1 MTSSGTSIICRSL
14 EEFQSR
20 SSDSARNEPVRVH
33 GATPSAQALI
43 LLRVIASRAAQGNLS
58 PIVALCA
65 DDDAASEFA
74 GDVEALASVLGVQ
87 APCILQFPT
96 WEQSPYSPVA
106 PSIRTR
112 LARVAALS
120 TLCTGAAGRVP
131 VLFTTIAAL
140 SQATIPQEEFRRYS
154 LFLKTGE
161 SVESRERLI
170 QRLLE
175 AGYLRVDPVED
186 PGTFAVRGDIVDVF
200 PPDRDQPLRIELF
213 GDEIERIREFDP
225 ATQRTA
231 SADVPDLTQA
241 NIPPAREVLINSITT
256 PRVREKVKERA
267 DDRGVPR
274 PVRDPVMASIH
285 SGNYPD
291 HSDAWAPFAYEKP
304 ETLLNY
310 LAGGGNSKISWPK
323 ISWIDELSILQRWD
337 EYLEE
342 QKRLS
347 TDADHPELILPSVE
361 DLYRWTPETER
372 SVRAQSML
380 YLDRVQLAD
389 LESLPQG
396 DEGTEPA
403 PQAGPAGPKEP
414 QISARHTVFVRGNQD
429 LVKGSRQSLDELES
443 KFKLWVKQGFKIVA
457 LASTQSQLERI
468 RYLLEEHQ
476 ITTHTDIA
484 PSKVTLKIGSLSAG
498 FRWPAEGLVVLV
510 EDEILGAKHKKK
522 QRRASSTQS
531 GSAAKD
537 WAGLQA
543 LSDLAVGDA
552 VVHLDHGIGRYQGLV
567 RLDLSGAPSDFLQLE
582 YANKDKLYLPVYRL
596 NVIQKYSGGA
606 EAIALD
612 RLGSQTFAKTKEK
625 VRDAVRKIAIDLVK
639 LYAERKIRPG
649 YAFSGRDS
657 LFQEFE
663 ARFPFDETPDQLKA
677 IDNVLEDM
685 QSGRVMDRLICG
697 DVGYGKTEVAMRA
710 AFRAVSDGKQV
721 VVLVPTTVLAFQH
734 EQNFRAR
741 MKDYPINIESVSRF
755 KSAKEQKTIL
765 EGVAKGKVDIIIGT
779 HRLLSKDV
787 SFNDLGLVIVDEEHR
802 FGVEHKERLKTLRTN
817 IHVITLT
824 ATPIPRT
831 LHMALSGLRDISL
844 INTPPVD
851 RLPIRTYVSKL
862 DDALVQKAINFELN
876 RGGQVFV
883 LHNRVQSI
891 QEIAKRIKELVPA
904 ASIGIGHGQMSE
916 GELEKTMLAF
926 YQKRTNVLVSTTII
940 ESGLDVP
947 SANTIIINRADMLG
961 LAQLYQIR
969 GRVGRG
975 QLRAYA
981 YLLIPAEGAVTEDAK
996 RRLEVIQRFVELG
1009 SGFNIASHDLEIR
1022 GGGDLLGPQQSGHIA
1037 AVGFDLYTELLEEA
1051 IHELEGKPETAQTQ
1065 TRREPEIKLPF
1076 PAFLGEEYVPDI
1088 HQRLSLYRRF
1098 SATTQESE
1106 LDALEEEL
1114 RDRFGPLP
1122 VEAQNLLWMIRL
1134 KQLLVRTG
1142 IDSLTVG
1149 PEKVSMVIVS
1159 GSAIDPVRAISVVA
1173 GDRSRYQM
1181 TPDPSGPGHTKLVA
1195 KVPTTSLRDLF
1206 FAIESLLKKL
1216 TGKAA

>member
-1 MTSSGTSIICRSL
+1 MISSGTSIICRSL
-14 EEFQSR
+14 QELQS
-20 SSDSARNEPVRVH
+20 RNEPVRVH
-33 GATPSAQALI
+33 GATPSAQALLI
-43 LLRVIASRAAQGNLS
+43 LRVLESRAAQS
-58 PIVALCA
+58 RVDPIVLLCA
-65 DDDAASEFA
+65 DDDVASELA
-74 GDVEALASVLGVQ
+74 GDVEALASALDLPL
-87 APCILQFPT
+87 PCILQFPT

-112 LARVAALS
+112 LARIATLS
-120 TLCTGAAGRVP
+120 TLMGDVGGRAP

-140 SQATIPQEEFRRYS
+140 SQATIPQAEFRRYS
-154 LFLKTGE
+154 ISLKPGE
-161 SVESRERLI
+161 SVESREKLI

-186 PGTFAVRGDIVDVF
+186 PGTFAVRGDIIDVF
-200 PPDRDQPLRIELF
+200 PPDREKPLRIELF
-213 GDEIERIREFDP
+213 GDELERIREFDP
-225 ATQRTA
+225 ATQRTV
-231 SADVPDLTQA
+231 SAETSDLSHVCV
-241 NIPPAREVLINSITT
+241 PPAREVLINSATT
-256 PRVREKVKERA
+256 SRVREKVKERA

-274 PVRDPVMASIH
+274 AARDPVMASIH

-291 HSDAWAPFAYEKP
+291 HSDAWAPFAYEKT
-304 ETLLNY
+304 ETLLDY
-310 LAGGGNSKISWPK
+310 LGPSGSAV
-323 ISWIDELSILQRWD
+323 WIDELSILQRWD
-337 EYLEE
+337 EHLDE

-347 TDADHPELILPSVE
+347 SEADHPELILPSVDE
-361 DLYRWTPETER
+361 LYLWKAEIER
-372 SVRAQSML
+372 KVRANSIL

-389 LESLPQG
+389 LESRPQ
-396 DEGTEPA
+396 EEPHDA
-403 PQAGPAGPKEP
+403 PRGAKEP
-414 QISARHTVFVRGNQD
+414 EISARHSVFVRGNQD
-429 LVKGSRQSLDELES
+429 LVKDSRQSLGELEA
-443 KFKLWVKQGFKIVA
+443 KFKLWVKQGFKIIA

-476 ITTHTDIA
+476 IT
-484 PSKVTLKIGSLSAG
+484 KVSLKIGSLSSG
-498 FRWPAEGLVVLV
+498 FRWPAEGLVILV

-522 QRRASSTQS
+522 QRRASSAQS

-552 VVHLDHGIGRYQGLV
+552 VVHLDHGIGRYQGLM

-596 NVIQKYSGGA
+596 NVIQKYSGGSD
-606 EAIALD
+606 AITLD
-612 RLGSQTFAKTKEK
+612 RLGSQTFARTKEK

-639 LYAERKIRPG
+639 LYAERKVRPG
-649 YAFSGRDS
+649 QVFSGRDS

-677 IDNVLEDM
+677 IDQTLDDM

-721 VVLVPTTVLAFQH
+721 AVLVPTTVLAFQH
-734 EQNFRAR
+734 EQNFRSR

-755 KSAKEQKTIL
+755 KSAKEQKAIL
-765 EGVAKGKVDIIIGT
+765 EGVSKGKIDIVIGT

-787 SFNDLGLVIVDEEHR
+787 SFHDLGLVIVDEEHR

-817 IHVITLT
+817 IHVMTLT

-851 RLPIRTYVSKL
+851 RLPIRTYVSKI
-862 DDALVQKAINFELN
+862 DDALIQKAIQFELN

-891 QEIAKRIKELVPA
+891 HELAKRIQELVPA
-904 ASIGIGHGQMSE
+904 ALIGIGHGQMSE
-916 GELEKTMLAF
+916 GELEKAMLAF
-926 YQKRTNVLVSTTII
+926 YQKRTNVLVCTTII

-947 SANTIIINRADMLG
+947 SANTIIIHRADSLG

-975 QLRAYA
+975 QQRAYA

-1009 SGFNIASHDLEIR
+1009 SGFSIASHDLDIR

-1051 IHELEGKPETAQTQ
+1051 IRELEGTPETAQTQ
-1065 TRREPEIKLPF
+1065 ARREPEIKLPF

-1098 SATTQESE
+1098 SATTQEAE

-1122 VEAQNLLWMIRL
+1122 AEAQNLLWMIRL
-1134 KQLLVRTG
+1134 KQLLVRGG

-1149 PEKVSMVIVS
+1149 QEKVSMVIGS

-1173 GDRSRYQM
+1173 GDRSRYQL

-1195 KVPTTSLRDLF
+1195 KMPTDTLRDLF

-1216 TGKAA
+1216 TGIAA

>member
-1 MTSSGTSIICRSL
+1 MTSSGSSIICRSL
-14 EEFQSR
+14 DELNSR
-20 SSDSARNEPVRVH
+20 HADSSSHEPVRVH
-33 GATPSAQALI
+33 GATPSAQAL
-43 LLRVIASRAAQGNLS
+43 LVLRVIEARLAQSRLD
-58 PIVALCA
+58 PIVILCA
-65 DDDAASEFA
+65 DDDVASEFA
-74 GDVEALASVLGVQ
+74 GDVESLAAALDLPS
-87 APCILQFPT
+87 PCILQFPT
-96 WEQSPYSPVA
+96 WEQSPYSPIA

-120 TLCTGAAGRVP
+120 TLASGAGGRVP

-140 SQATIPQEEFRRYS
+140 SQATLPHEEFIRYS
-154 LFLKTGE
+154 LKLETGQ

-186 PGTFAVRGDIVDVF
+186 PGNFAVRGDIIDVY

-231 SADVPDLTQA
+231 SPEVPDLQVVTV
-241 NIPPAREVLINSITT
+241 PPAREVLINSVTT
-256 PRVREKVKERA
+256 SRVREKVKARA

-291 HSDAWAPFAYEKP
+291 HSDAWAPLAYENP
-304 ETLLNY
+304 ATLLDY
-310 LAGGGNSKISWPK
+310 LNDGATTFWV
-323 ISWIDELSILQRWD
+323 DELSILQRWD
-337 EYLEE
+337 EHLDE

-347 TDADHPELILPSVE
+347 SESDHPELILPAVE
-361 DLYRWTPETER
+361 ELYQWSPSAEKKVR
-372 SVRAQSML
+372 SQSIL

-396 DEGTEPA
+396 DEDKEAAALT
-403 PQAGPAGPKEP
+403 GPKEP
-414 QISARHTVFVRGNQD
+414 EVSSRHTVFVRGNQD
-429 LVKGSRQSLDELES
+429 LARGTKHSLGELEA
-443 KFKLWVKQGFKIVA
+443 KFKLWVKQGFKIIT

-476 ITTHTDIA
+476 ITTHAEAA
-484 PSKVTLKIGSLSAG
+484 PGRVALKIGSLSAG
-498 FRWPAEGLVVLV
+498 FRWPAEGLVILV

-522 QRRASSTQS
+522 QRRASTAQS

-537 WAGLQA
+537 WSGLQA

-552 VVHLDHGIGRYQGLV
+552 IVHLDHGIGKYQGLV
-567 RLDLSGAPSDFLQLE
+567 RLSLSGAPSDFLQLE

-606 EAIALD
+606 DAVSLD
-612 RLGSQTFAKTKEK
+612 RLGSQTFARTKEK

-649 YAFSGRDS
+649 HVFSGRDS

-677 IDNVLEDM
+677 IDQVLDDM

-697 DVGYGKTEVAMRA
+697 DVGYGKTEVAIRA

-734 EQNFRAR
+734 EQNFKAR

-755 KSAKEQKTIL
+755 KTAKEQKTIL
-765 EGVAKGKVDIIIGT
+765 EGVAKGKIDIIIGT

-817 IHVITLT
+817 IHVVTLT

-862 DDALVQKAINFELN
+862 DDALVQKAINYELN

-891 QEIAKRIKELVPA
+891 HELAKRIKELVPTA
-904 ASIGIGHGQMSE
+904 NIGVGHGQMGE
-916 GELEKTMLAF
+916 GELEKTMLDF

-947 SANTIIINRADMLG
+947 SANTIIINRADSLG

-975 QLRAYA
+975 QQRAYA

-1009 SGFNIASHDLEIR
+1009 SGFSIASHDLEIR

-1037 AVGFDLYTELLEEA
+1037 AVGFDLYTEILEEA
-1051 IHELEGKPETAQTQ
+1051 IQEIEGSPQTAQTQ

-1076 PAFLGEEYVPDI
+1076 AAFLGEEYVPDI

-1098 SATTQESE
+1098 SATTQEGE

-1122 VEAQNLLWMIRL
+1122 PEAQNLLWMIRL
-1134 KQLLVRTG
+1134 KQLLVRSG
-1142 IDSLTVG
+1142 IDSLTAG
-1149 PEKVSMVIVS
+1149 PEKVSMIIGS
-1159 GSAIDPVRAISVVA
+1159 GSAVDPVKAISVVA
-1173 GDRSRYQM
+1173 GDRTRYQL

-1195 KVPTTSLRDLF
+1195 KVPTGTLRDLY

-1216 TGKAA
+1216 TGMAA

>member
-1 MTSSGTSIICRSL
+1 MITSGISIICRSL
-14 EEFQSR
+14 EELQS
-20 SSDSARNEPVRVH
+20 SNEPVRVH
-33 GATPSAQALI
+33 GAPPSAQALL
-43 LLRVIASRAAQGNLS
+43 LLRVLEARAAQSRRDAL
-58 PIVALCA
+58 IVICA
-65 DDDAASEFA
+65 DDDVASEFA
-74 GDVEALASVLGVQ
+74 GDVEALAAALNISS
-87 APCILQFPT
+87 PCILQFPS
-96 WEQSPYSPVA
+96 WEQSPYSPIA

-112 LARVAALS
+112 LARIAALS
-120 TLCTGAAGRVP
+120 TLSHGMSDQIP
-131 VLFTTIAAL
+131 VIFTSIAAL
-140 SQATIPQEEFRRYS
+140 SQATLPKEELIRFS
-154 LFLKTGE
+154 LTLSAGE
-161 SVESRERLI
+161 NVESREHI
-170 QRLLE
+170 VHRLLE

-186 PGTFAVRGDIVDVF
+186 PGTFAVRGDIIDVF
-200 PPDRDQPLRIELF
+200 PPDRDRPLRIELF
-213 GDEIERIREFDP
+213 GDELERIREFDP

-231 SADVPDLTQA
+231 GAETQDLSRVT
-241 NIPPAREVLINSITT
+241 IPPSREVLINSITT
-256 PRVREKVKERA
+256 ARLREKVKERA

-285 SGNYPD
+285 SGNYAD
-291 HSDAWAPFAYEKP
+291 HSDAWAPFAYENP
-304 ETLLNY
+304 ETILDY
-310 LAGGGNSKISWPK
+310 LGDQGNTIWV
-323 ISWIDELSILQRWD
+323 DELSVLQQWD
-337 EYLEE
+337 KYLEE
-342 QKRLS
+342 QKRIS
-347 TDADHPELILPSVE
+347 TSPDHPELILPTVDELFRWNSQVEKKVRSQSV
-361 DLYRWTPETER
+361 
-372 SVRAQSML
+372 L

-396 DEGTEPA
+396 EEETSAASSTEK
-403 PQAGPAGPKEP
+403 PQEPKV
-414 QISARHTVFVRGNQD
+414 SSRHTVFVRGNQD
-429 LVKGSRQSLDELES
+429 LAPGAQPAFDQLKS
-443 KFKLWVKQGFKIVA
+443 KFKLWVKQGFKIIA

-468 RYLLEEHQ
+468 RYILEEHE
-476 ITTHTDIA
+476 IATHPEIA
-484 PSKVTLKIGSLSAG
+484 PGRVTLKIGSLSAG
-498 FRWPAEGLVVLV
+498 FRWPAEGLVILI

-582 YANKDKLYLPVYRL
+582 YANKDRLYLPVYRL
-596 NVIQKYSGGA
+596 NVIQKYSGGS
-606 EAIALD
+606 ESITLD
-612 RLGSQTFAKTKEK
+612 RLGSQTFARTKEK

-639 LYAERKIRPG
+639 LYAERKVRPG
-649 YAFSGRDS
+649 QVFSGRDS

-677 IDNVLEDM
+677 IDQVLDDM

-697 DVGYGKTEVAMRA
+697 DVGYGKTEVAIRA

-734 EQNFRAR
+734 EQSFRAR
-741 MKDYPINIESVSRF
+741 MKDYPIQIDSVSRF
-755 KSAKEQKTIL
+755 KSAKEQKAIL
-765 EGVAKGKVDIIIGT
+765 EGVAKGRVDIIIGT

-787 SFNDLGLVIVDEEHR
+787 AFKDLGLVIVDEEHR

-817 IHVITLT
+817 IHVMTLT

-862 DDALVQKAINFELN
+862 DDALIQKAIQFELN

-891 QEIAKRIKELVPA
+891 QEIAKRIKELVPEA
-904 ASIGIGHGQMSE
+904 NIGIGHGQMSE

-926 YQKRTNVLVSTTII
+926 YQKRTNVLVCTTII

-947 SANTIIINRADMLG
+947 SANTILIHRADSLG

-975 QLRAYA
+975 QQRAYA
-981 YLLIPAEGAVTEDAK
+981 YLLIPAEGSVTEDAK

-1009 SGFNIASHDLEIR
+1009 SGFSIASHDLEIR

-1051 IHELEGKPETAQTQ
+1051 IRELEGTPETAQSQ
-1065 TRREPEIKLPF
+1065 ARREPEIKLPF
-1076 PAFLGEEYVPDI
+1076 PAFLGEDYVPDI

-1114 RDRFGPLP
+1114 RDRFGNLP
-1122 VEAQNLLWMIRL
+1122 TEAQNLLWMIRL

-1142 IDSLTVG
+1142 IDSLTAG
-1149 PEKVSMVIVS
+1149 PEKVSMIIGGAS
-1159 GSAIDPVRAISVVA
+1159 SIDPVRAIAIVA
-1173 GDRSRYQM
+1173 GDRTRYQM

-1195 KVPTTSLRDLF
+1195 KVPTGSLRDLF